1 MKRIITVAVLF
12 FLSGCQ
18 IDPYTFAPTWTG
30 TNWYDAGIED
40 AISGVSV
47 KDNET
52 LADTFNDPDVDR
64 QQYLK
69 GYAEGQRKTCQQD
82 FAWARGAAGKTFPAS
97 CDTVENASQLRDA
110 WQKGADKNASSIRL
124 N

>member
-1 MKRIITVAVLF
+1 MKRIVILMVVF
-12 FLSGCQ
+12 FLNGCQ
-18 IDPYTFAPTWTG
+18 IDPYTHAPTWTS
-30 TNWYDAGIED
+30 TDWYDAGIED
-40 AISGVSV
+40 AISGISV
-47 KDNET
+47 KDNDT

-64 QQYLK
+64 PQYLK

-82 FAWARGAAGKTFPAS
+82 FAYARGVTGKTFPAS

-110 WQKGADKNASSIRL
+110 WQKGADENASSTRL